1 MKSTVTTDSLK
12 RLLAFWIATTCA
24 TLVTNAAEPWQV
36 VTVWK
41 VSLEGTLKE
50 GTEFEVRI
58 ESKKPK
64 ELSGSYFGT
73 TDQPGSV
80 VSEMTVKL
88 GGEEISIPKQAFSDL
103 ANAKL
108 QTVSMTSSPS
118 GEVRLRFTGGD
129 GSTSYEAEY
138 FIEPKRLVKRVISYF
153 EATTGGEKGRVVK
166 TTTF

>member
-1 MKSTVTTDSLK
+1 MKLTVTTDNLK

-24 TLVTNAAEPWQV
+24 ALATHAAEPWQV
-36 VTVWK
+36 VTVTK

-64 ELSGSYFGT
+64 ELSGSYFGA

-80 VSEMTVKL
+80 VSEITVKL
-88 GGEEISIPKQAFSDL
+88 GGETISFPKQAFSDL
-103 ANAKL
+103 ANALL
-108 QTVSMTSSPS
+108 QTVSITSNPS
-118 GEVRLRFTGGD
+118 GEARLRFTGGT

-138 FIEPKRLVKRVISYF
+138 FIEPKRLAKRVISYF
-153 EATTGGEKGRVVK
+153 EATTGGEKSRVLK